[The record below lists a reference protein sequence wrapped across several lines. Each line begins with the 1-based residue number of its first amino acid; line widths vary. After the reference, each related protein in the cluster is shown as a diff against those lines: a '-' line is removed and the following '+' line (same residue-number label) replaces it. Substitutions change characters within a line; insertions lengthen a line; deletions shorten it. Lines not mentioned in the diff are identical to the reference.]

1 MDFRS
6 LLAHGAIAT
15 ALVAT
20 TATAQVPGPAANSD
34 VYGHVGIGT
43 LAPNRSALLDL
54 TGTDVGLLIP
64 RLTTT
69 QRNAIALP
77 AKSLLIFNT
86 DANEFQYNWGTPG
99 APDWRPILD
108 GANAGNTAWILTGNN
123 GPFTDGTN
131 NLLGTNAGAGDRQ
144 VNIQANGQ
152 RTIRLVP
159 NATSPTIIGGFSG
172 NTASGVGI
180 TIGGGGQAGNLNSA
194 SNDFGTIGGGYG
206 NTINSFGSSGT
217 IGGGEM
223 NTVSQLSGTVG
234 GGSQNTASGPGST
247 VGGGVQ
253 NTASQT
259 QATVGG
265 GRENT
270 ASSVRSTIA
279 GGYQNDATGDYS
291 TVAGGDNND
300 ADGDHSTIVGG
311 DNNEAEGAHSFIGG
325 GLNNDT
331 DGDFSTVAGGD
342 DNDAEGNY
350 DFIGGGQENTTA
362 GGEHNAIVGGVG
374 NTITPNDGGTITSSI
389 IGGGDDNRIQSFP
402 GSDVSVATIGGG
414 SANIIE
420 SDDNAVTA
428 ASTIGGGDNNG
439 IYNSGAATI
448 AGGRGNVITSEL
460 DVVDYYPG
468 NSIGGGTSNFIGP
481 GDGGFAAM
489 NTIGGGNENSIRA
502 NGGLIEKSTIGGGE
516 SNFIR
521 AGIAPQT
528 SNTIGGG
535 FDNTVDQS
543 DYATISGGNT
553 NMIDG
558 GNGSAIVGG
567 QNNTVT
573 GDNSMA
579 FGNGANVSQDNSVV
593 FNHTTGTPTRLGV
606 AANDPQVAM
615 DVNGGLAVR
624 NASVSFPVG
633 ASPKVLNVTVG
644 DRSYIRI
651 ASDGVACTG
660 FGCVAAGTGTTQRSI
675 TLTSGN
681 QVGQVLVIECV
692 ETAAG
697 DGFRVLDT
705 DTNVNTNILGPVYSM
720 QNEDTLILM
729 WNGTNWIE
737 VSRSNN

>member
-1 MDFRS
+1 MNFRS
-6 LLAHGAIAT
+6 LLAHSAIAT
-15 ALVAT
+15 ALVVT

-43 LAPNRSALLDL
+43 IAPNRSALLDL

-86 DANEFQYNWGTPG
+86 DANEFQYNWGTP
-99 APDWRPILD
+99 AVPDWRPILD

-172 NTASGVGI
+172 NTASGAGV
-180 TIGGGGQAGNLNSA
+180 TISGGGQAGNLNTA
-194 SNDFGTIGGGYG
+194 TGDFATIGGGSG
-206 NTINSFGSSGT
+206 NIASALAAT
-217 IGGGEM
+217 IGGGDD
-223 NTVSQLSGTVG
+223 NDATG
-234 GGSQNTASGPGST
+234 AHST
-247 VGGGVQ
+247 VGGG
-253 NTASQT
+253 
-259 QATVGG
+259 
-265 GRENT
+265 
-270 ASSVRSTIA
+270 
-279 GGYQNDATGDYS
+279 DD
-291 TVAGGDNND
+291 ND
-300 ADGDHSTIVGG
+300 ADGDHSTIGGGEENDADGEHSTIGGG

-342 DNDAEGNY
+342 DNDVEGNY

-374 NTITPNDGGTITSSI
+374 NTITPNDGGTITSSF

-414 SANIIE
+414 SANIIQ
-420 SDDNAVTA
+420 SNNAAVTT

-448 AGGRGNVITSEL
+448 AGGRGNVINSEL

-468 NSIGGGTSNFIGP
+468 NSIGGGTDNFIGP

-558 GNGSAIVGG
+558 ANGSAIVGG

-593 FNHTTGTPTRLGV
+593 FNHTTGTPTRVGV
-606 AANDPQVAM
+606 AANNPQVAM

-624 NASVSFPVG
+624 NANVSFPAG

-644 DRSYIRI
+644 DRSYIRVT
-651 ASDGVACTG
+651 SDGVACTG
-660 FGCVAAGTGTTQRSI
+660 IGCVATGLGTTQRSI

-697 DGFRVLDT
+697 DGFRVLDA
-705 DTNVNTNILGPVYSM
+705 DANVNTNILGPVYSM

-737 VSRSNN
+737 VGRSNN